1 MRKFKKTQLARMAA
15 VLCVTAALALA
26 VAVTCSAANLNII
39 SFGRRDATT
48 SDAPP
53 IGSGLESGA
62 NDIIDGIESGADDI
76 IDGIESGAEDI
87 IDGADSAFDGVESDM
102 NDGMGDGMGDGTD
115 DGMGDGFD
123 TNIPDFDIG
132 GAVEDEDSDGLS
144 DPTDPDDDN
153 DGTPDA
159 SDTDAD
165 NDGISDKNDPDPDG
179 DGVDESKTSGLVIGI
194 VIAVLAVGAIGIL
207 IYALMP
213 KKPPHNKH

>member
-62 NDIIDGIESGADDI
+62 NDIIDGIESGANDI
-76 IDGIESGAEDI
+76 IDGIESGADDI

-102 NDGMGDGMGDGTD
+102 NDGMDDGMG

-123 TNIPDFDIG
+123 TNIPDSDIG

-213 KKPPHNKH
+213 KKPPNNKH